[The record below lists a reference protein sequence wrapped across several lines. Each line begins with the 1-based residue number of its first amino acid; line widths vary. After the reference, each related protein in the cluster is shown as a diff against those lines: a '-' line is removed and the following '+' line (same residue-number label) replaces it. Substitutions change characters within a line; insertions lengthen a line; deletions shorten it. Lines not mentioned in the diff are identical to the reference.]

1 MGQLSKNVFSKQCQ
15 KHLKFQVHKRQ
26 LPVCGKK
33 SQNRHTETVFLT
45 DPAQNGYLFS
55 FGLHQSVLL
64 VHPAVS
70 EDVEGF
76 FYPIYLN
83 VLAEVDSFW

>member
-1 MGQLSKNVFSKQCQ
+1 MQCQ

-33 SQNRHTETVFLT
+33 SQNRHTKIVFLI
-45 DPAQNGYLFS
+45 DPTQNGCLFS
-55 FGLHQSVLL
+55 FGLHQSALL

-76 FYPIYLN
+76 FYPINLN
-83 VLAEVDSFW
+83 VLTEVDSFY